1 MQIQAVNI
9 RELENYIHWL
19 LALSVVNLLFTL
31 AVADRVRR
39 LAKKLKGN

>member
-1 MQIQAVNI
+1 MQADTLNF
-9 RELENYIHWL
+9 RSLENLIHWL
-19 LALSVVNLLFTL
+19 FALSVINLLFTL

>member
-1 MQIQAVNI
+1 MQTETLNLRA
-9 RELENYIHWL
+9 LENLIHWL
-19 LALSVVNLLFTL
+19 FALSLVNLLFTL